1 MVVEMNQINGVA
13 TCISSVAILF
23 IQKMYSQKFK
33 CTRQKNITFKK
44 ISYIEKG
51 PLFT

>member
-1 MVVEMNQINGVA
+1 MLYIFHHTKPFIHEPNGKP

-33 CTRQKNITFKK
+33 YTRQKNITFKK
-44 ISYIEKG
+44 IH
-51 PLFT
+51 